1 MYGQL
6 FVYLCPFKPCLVLL
20 RFFRINDPYRLLA
33 IFILLILIGLGF
45 FVDPAATTLSEL
57 KAMVLGEALNSG
69 KSLYTE
75 VHTSVPP
82 LAAWFYGWEEWLFG
96 RSLTARHI
104 VAFLL
109 IFFQGAYFAILLIT
123 NKAQSESTYL
133 PAFLFGVVCFFS
145 FDMLMLSPELFAS
158 SLLLLALNNLFKEV
172 EFRVQR
178 DDTLLLL
185 GFFLGLATLFV
196 FTYIVFLPGTIIILA
211 IFTRLS
217 IRKALLLIF
226 GFALP
231 HVLIMM
237 AYYFHGNL
245 EFLWSNYYASVA
257 WFAENR
263 LSLSAMLYLSAIPIA
278 YFLFSLVMLN
288 REARLTKYQS
298 QLLQIMFLWLLIAI
312 VEIIVAGKM
321 APHRVITYAPP
332 LAYFVSH
339 CILLVR
345 RKWLA
350 ELLLWGFAGGI
361 VAIAYL
367 ARYDKLSKIDYS
379 KMFFSKVSAA
389 PVNKRI
395 LVLDEQWGYFEN
407 NKLATG
413 FYDWE
418 IAKHYFNETDYFQN
432 VVLIDKAFEQ
442 DLPEVI
448 VDPHKVMAGV
458 FRRIPKLE
466 RHYSKQETNYL
477 IKPKQSKN

>member
-33 IFILLILIGLGF
+33 IFILLVLIGLGF
-45 FVDPAATTLSEL
+45 FIDPAATTLSEL

-104 VAFLL
+104 VAFVL
-109 IFFQGAYFAILLIT
+109 IFFQGAYFAILLIN

-158 SLLLLALNNLFKEV
+158 SLLLLALNHLFKEV

-196 FTYIVFLPGTIIILA
+196 FTYIVFLPGTVIILV

-231 HVLIMM
+231 HLLIMM
-237 AYYFHGNL
+237 AYYFHGNF

-361 VAIAYL
+361 VTIAYL

-379 KMFFSKVSAA
+379 NMFFSKVSAA

-413 FYDWE
+413 FYDWK
-418 IAKHYFNETDYFQN
+418 IAQRYFNETDYFQN
-432 VVLIDKAFEQ
+432 VVLIDKAFDQ
-442 DLPEVI
+442 DLPALI
-448 VDPHKVMAGV
+448 VDPHNVMAGV
-458 FRRIPKLE
+458 FKRLPNLE
-466 RHYSKQETNYL
+466 RHYSKQGTNYL
-477 IKPKQSKN
+477 IK

>member
-1 MYGQL
+1 
-6 FVYLCPFKPCLVLL
+6 VLL
-20 RFFRINDPYRLLA
+20 RFFRINDPYRLLV
-33 IFILLILIGLGF
+33 IFILLVLIGLGF
-45 FVDPAATTLSEL
+45 FIDPASTTLMEL
-57 KAMVLGEALNSG
+57 KAMVLGEALNSDKG
-69 KSLYTE
+69 LYTE

-104 VAFLL
+104 VAFIL
-109 IFFQGAYFAILLIT
+109 IFFQGAYFAILLIN

-145 FDMLMLSPELFAS
+145 FDMLTLSPELFAS

-185 GFFLGLATLFV
+185 GFYLGLASLFV
-196 FTYIVFLPGTIIILA
+196 FTYILFLPGALIVLA

-217 IRKALLLIF
+217 IRKTLLLIF

-231 HVLIMM
+231 HLLLMV
-237 AYYFHGNL
+237 AYYFNGTF
-245 EFLWSNYYASVA
+245 EFLWSNYYTSVV

-263 LSLSAMLYLSAIPIA
+263 FSLSGMLYLSAIPIA
-278 YFLFSLVMLN
+278 YFFFSLVMLN

-312 VEIIVAGKM
+312 TEIGVAGKM

-332 LAYFVSH
+332 LAYFISH
-339 CILLVR
+339 YILLVR

-361 VAIAYL
+361 VTIAYL
-367 ARYDKLSKIDYS
+367 ARYDKISKIDYS
-379 KMFFSKVSAA
+379 KMFFTKATSA
-389 PVNKRI
+389 PIDKRI

-413 FYDWE
+413 FFDWRVSE
-418 IAKHYFNETDYFQN
+418 SYFREMDYFDN
-432 VVLIDKAFEQ
+432 VVLIDKAFQ
-442 DLPEVI
+442 KDLPEVI
-448 VDPHKVMAGV
+448 IDPNKVMPGV
-458 FRRIPKLE
+458 FKRIPGLA
-466 RHYSKQETNYL
+466 RNYSKQDDTYYL
-477 IKPKQSKN
+477 NISDNPIKN

>member
-1 MYGQL
+1 M
-6 FVYLCPFKPCLVLL
+6 LL

-33 IFILLILIGLGF
+33 IFVLLVLIGLGF
-45 FVDPAATTLSEL
+45 FVDPAAATLSEL
-57 KAMVLGEALNSG
+57 KAMVLGEALNG

-75 VHTSVPP
+75 VHTAVPP

-96 RSLTARHI
+96 RSLTARHM

-109 IFFQGAYFAILLIT
+109 IFFQGAYFAILLIN

-145 FDMLMLSPELFAS
+145 FDMLILSPELVAS

-185 GFFLGLATLFV
+185 GFYLGLASQFV
-196 FTYIVFLPGTIIILA
+196 FTHLVFLPGTIIILA

-217 IRKALLLIF
+217 IRKILLLIF
-226 GFALP
+226 GFVLP
-231 HVLIMM
+231 HTLLMV
-237 AYYFHGNL
+237 AFYFNGNFN
-245 EFLWSNYYASVA
+245 FLWNNYYEGAT

-263 LSLSAMLYLSAIPIA
+263 VSLSSMLYLSAIPIG

-312 VEIIVAGKM
+312 IEIVVAGKM

-339 CILLVR
+339 FILLVR

-361 VAIAYL
+361 VTIAYL
-367 ARYDKLSKIDYS
+367 ARYDKLKVIDYS
-379 KMFFSKVSAA
+379 KMFFSKVTST

-395 LVLDEQWGYFEN
+395 LVLDEQWGYFEH

-413 FYDWE
+413 FFDWPLSESYFRE
-418 IAKHYFNETDYFQN
+418 IDYFQN
-432 VVLIDKAFEQ
+432 VVLIDKAFQQ
-442 DLPEVI
+442 DMPEVI
-448 VDPHKVMAGV
+448 IDPHQVMPAV
-458 FRRIPKLE
+458 FDRIPGLVNKYL
-466 RHYSKQETNYL
+466 RQENQYYL
-477 IKPKQSKN
+477 KSNQGN

>member
-1 MYGQL
+1 M
-6 FVYLCPFKPCLVLL
+6 LL

-33 IFILLILIGLGF
+33 IFILLALIGLGF
-45 FVDPAATTLSEL
+45 FVDPAATTLAEL

-69 KSLYTE
+69 KSLYSD

-104 VAFLL
+104 VAFVL
-109 IFFQGAYFAILLIT
+109 IFFQGAYFAILLIN

-145 FDMLMLSPELFAS
+145 FDMLLLSPELFAS

-185 GFFLGLATLFV
+185 GFFLGLSTLFV

-211 IFTRLS
+211 IFTRIS
-217 IRKALLLIF
+217 IRKTLLLIF

-231 HVLIMM
+231 HLLILM
-237 AYYFHGNL
+237 AYFYNGNL
-245 EFLWSNYYASVA
+245 EFLWDNYYKGMV
-257 WFAENR
+257 WFTHNR

-298 QLLQIMFLWLLIAI
+298 QLLQIMFLWLLVAIA
-312 VEIIVAGKM
+312 EIAVAGEM

-339 CILLVR
+339 FILLVR

-361 VAIAYL
+361 VTIAYL
-367 ARYDKLSKIDYS
+367 ARYDKLNKVDYS
-379 KMFFSKVSAA
+379 KMFFNKVASA

-395 LVLDEQWGYFEN
+395 LVLDDQWGYFEN

-413 FYDWE
+413 FYDWSVS
-418 IAKHYFNETDYFQN
+418 KVYFTETDYFQN
-432 VVLIDKAFEQ
+432 VVLIDKAFAQ

-448 VDPHKVMAGV
+448 IDPHQVMANV
-458 FRRIPKLE
+458 FKRIPTLE
-466 RHYSKQETNYL
+466 RLYSKQGTNYI
-477 IKPKQSKN
+477 IKPDQTK

>member
-1 MYGQL
+1 
-6 FVYLCPFKPCLVLL
+6 
-20 RFFRINDPYRLLA
+20 
-33 IFILLILIGLGF
+33 
-45 FVDPAATTLSEL
+45 
-57 KAMVLGEALNSG
+57 
-69 KSLYTE
+69 
-75 VHTSVPP
+75 VPP

-104 VAFLL
+104 VAFIL
-109 IFFQGAYFAILLIT
+109 IFFQGAYFAILLIN

-196 FTYIVFLPGTIIILA
+196 LTYLVFLPGTIIILA

-217 IRKALLLIF
+217 IRKTLLLIF

-231 HVLIMM
+231 HLLIMI

-245 EFLWSNYYASVA
+245 AFLWSNYYASVA
-257 WFAENR
+257 WFAENQ
-263 LSLSAMLYLSAIPIA
+263 LSLSGMLYLSAIPIA

-312 VEIIVAGKM
+312 AEIIVAGKM
-321 APHRVITYAPP
+321 SPHRVITYAPP

-361 VAIAYL
+361 VTIAYL

-379 KMFFSKVSAA
+379 KMFFSKVSSTS
-389 PVNKRI
+389 VNKRI

-413 FYDWE
+413 FYDWR
-418 IAKHYFNETDYFQN
+418 IAQHYFNETDYFQN

-442 DLPEVI
+442 DLPELI
-448 VDPHKVMAGV
+448 VDPHNVMAGV
-458 FRRIPKLE
+458 FKRIPKLE
-466 RHYSKQETNYL
+466 RLYSKQETNYL
-477 IKPKQSKN
+477 IKPKQIKN